1 MSNKFGKGL
10 VNDIKAERQKAE
22 EQQKLRGKYNVDQ
35 NYVVVEKS
43 NTGKFILNLF
53 IRLIKIAATITILL
67 LAAIGLYTLLYPE
80 IRQPFFEILK
90 ETHQQLQVLVQ

>member
-43 NTGKFILNLF
+43 NTGKFIINLF
-53 IRLIKIAATITILL
+53 IRLIKIATIPILL

>member
-43 NTGKFILNLF
+43 NTGKF
-53 IRLIKIAATITILL
+53 LIKIAATITILL